1 MNTVQKFEARQL
13 EKLRTTKEIP
23 QFSPGDTLKVSVR
36 IKEGDRE
43 RLQAYEGICI
53 ARAGTGLNET
63 FTVRK
68 ISYGEGVERVFPL
81 WSSTVANIEL
91 VRRGS
96 VRRAKL
102 YYLRDLR
109 GKSARITERT
119 SGHGMEDGMEEGAVE
134 QRAEKAA
141 AKAEKAAAKKAK
153 KDAAPKKEKKAKAPK
168 KAKAE

>member
-1 MNTVQKFEARQL
+1 MNTVQKFEAKQVA
-13 EKLRTTKEIP
+13 KLREGKTIP
-23 QFSPGDTLKVSVR
+23 EFAPGDTLKVGVR
-36 IKEGDRE
+36 IKEGERE
-43 RLQAYEGICI
+43 RVQSYEGICI
-53 ARAGTGLNET
+53 SRAGSGLNET

-81 WSSTVANIEL
+81 WSSTVASIEL

-109 GKSARITERT
+109 GKSARISERT
-119 SGHGMEDGMEEGAVE
+119 TGHGMEDGMEEGITE

-153 KDAAPKKEKKAKAPK
+153 KDAAPKKEKKEK
-168 KAKAE
+168 KAKKAE